1 MDYKKTNGNRTTET
15 LDKNQIDKPTG
26 NIYEAI
32 SILAKRSDQIGSD
45 IKTELH
51 NKLEEFATHTD
62 SLEEIFENK
71 EQIEVSRFYESL
83 PKPHAIAADEWA
95 NDKVY
100 FRRPEENT
108 EE

>member
-51 NKLEEFATHTD
+51 NKLEE
-62 SLEEIFENK
+62 
-71 EQIEVSRFYESL
+71 
-83 PKPHAIAADEWA
+83 
-95 NDKVY
+95 
-100 FRRPEENT
+100 
-108 EE
+108 